1 MNDIVNI
8 ATKLS
13 SVISE
18 LWSFQLA
25 AIGILVS
32 VATLLYASLSGKI
45 EAKQI
50 SDTSKTLEAQ
60 NHSVGL
66 GNAIE
71 QLQKLNVAVVKQIRN
86 FGILFAC
93 TTIFRYIPCCNMW
106 LSLTYAIIIAL
117 SLYVSY
123 ATVRTLNGTFNY
135 YRHEAE

>member
-1 MNDIVNI
+1 MCDIVHVI
-8 ATKLS
+8 KLS
-13 SVISE
+13 CVISD

-32 VATLLYASLSGKI
+32 VATLLYASLSSQT
-45 EAKQI
+45 EAKRI

-93 TTIFRYIPCCNMW
+93 TTIFRYIPCCNIW
-106 LSLTYAIIIAL
+106 LSVTYVIIIAMTL
-117 SLYVSY
+117 FVSY
-123 ATVRTLNGTFNY
+123 STVRTLNGTFNY

>member
-1 MNDIVNI
+1 MYDIVNI

-13 SVISE
+13 SVISD

-32 VATLLYASLSGKI
+32 VATLLYATLSGKT

-50 SDTSKTLEAQ
+50 SDKSKSVEAQ

-66 GNAIE
+66 GNAIK
-71 QLQKLNVAVVKQIRN
+71 QLQKLNVAVVKQIRS
-86 FGILFAC
+86 FGILFAF
-93 TTIFRYIPCCNMW
+93 TTILRCVPCCNIW

-117 SLYVSY
+117 TLFVSY
-123 ATVRTLNGTFNY
+123 ATVRTLYGAFNY